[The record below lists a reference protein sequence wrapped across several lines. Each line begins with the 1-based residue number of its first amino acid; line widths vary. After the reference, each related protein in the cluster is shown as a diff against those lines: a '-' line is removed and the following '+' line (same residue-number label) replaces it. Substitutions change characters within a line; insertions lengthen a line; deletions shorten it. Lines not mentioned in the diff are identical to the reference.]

1 MPGDGWVH
9 LGNGLITVRQPWSLV
24 ILSHWPWLAPFL
36 ALKGYLIVMEESF
49 SKLSSH
55 LQTVLSDLDKCVDD
69 FAGKWSS
76 PNLPTACAFC
86 LSRLGAVLR
95 MIDGKP
101 TSQIQPSIDELNRLK
116 VLAGSP
122 FIEFEKKCFLSFH
135 ESALANAHVIFGDA
149 AKASNL
155 TKWSDMACGDD
166 VCFEMS
172 DFHSGMKEI
181 TNIFMGLPRFGE
193 LVVELRREVIT
204 FEANAQC
211 MRLTEGLPTGKA
223 EPDSSETANLA
234 ELRKQCGERNAELM
248 EDKKADERLAILK
261 IEFPKLNLNK
271 DSLNTINRTHRNR
284 MNRNNNKVK

>member
-9 LGNGLITVRQPWSLV
+9 LGSGLIPVRQPWSLV

-101 TSQIQPSIDELNRLK
+101 TSQIQPYIDELNRLK

-122 FIEFEKKCFLSFH
+122 FVEFEKKCFLSFH
-135 ESALANAHVIFGDA
+135 EAALANAHVIFGDA

-204 FEANAQC
+204 YEANAP
-211 MRLTEGLPTGKA
+211 RSGLAEELTADEA
-223 EPDSSETANLA
+223 EPAPKKKLA
-234 ELRKQCGERNAELM
+234 ELRERCAKRNIEL
-248 EDKKADERLAILK
+248 EDMKPDERLAILK
-261 IEFPKLNLNK
+261 EEFPTLALDKFRLR
-271 DSLNTINRTHRNR
+271 SVSRTHRNR
-284 MNRNNNKVK
+284 INRNNSDAK